1 MFSDKRL
8 VSLVNQRIPDEKIE
22 QIRQSLDI
30 VDIVSEYVQ
39 LKKQGRNFQ
48 GLCPFHG
55 EKTPSFSVS
64 PDKQLYHCFGC
75 GAGGNAFSFVM
86 EIEDVS
92 FLEAVEK
99 MANKTN
105 ITIPELDAMSKPD
118 ESSDNK
124 SKRWYEA
131 HQLAAKLYHHVLTV
145 SDEGKQAREY
155 LRGRGFTKE
164 VIDHFQIGYAPNSW
178 EFLSRFLLKRDFSME
193 EMEEGGLVGLRDSDS
208 KAYDK
213 FRDRIMFPIWDRQ
226 GNMVAFGGRVLN
238 DGKPK
243 YLNSS
248 ESQLFN
254 KSDILYYFHQARPLM
269 KKKSEAVLFEG
280 YVDVI
285 SAWRAGID
293 NGIGG
298 LGTALT
304 EKQAKMLRR
313 NIDRI
318 IICYDSDHAGMQAT
332 YKNGQLLRNVGLQV
346 EVALLPDGDDPDDY
360 IRKHGSKR
368 FNQDVILQSVTFMS
382 FIFEYYRKGKNLQQE
397 GDRLTYIENIL
408 QEISQLSGAVERD
421 LYLRK
426 LADEFSL
433 SLEALKQEQMGLV
446 KVEQKKQ
453 KRQIHKAVQ
462 TRVAKETRKLLPAHE
477 NAERELIALMLHSRS
492 IADRVQNEIGGNF
505 YIDDYQA
512 IAALI
517 YSYYGEGYDPNP
529 SHFIE
534 RISDG
539 DLRRKAT
546 SLAMKK
552 VNHDLSEQELNDY
565 LKQIHQF
572 PKYREID
579 QLKIKQKKAEEMTD
593 FEEAAL
599 IAMKIIKMNQE
610 LKKH

>member
-1 MFSDKRL
+1 MS
-8 VSLVNQRIPDEKIE
+8 QRIPDEKIE
-22 QIRQSLDI
+22 QVRQSLDI

-92 FLEAVEK
+92 FIEAVEK
-99 MANKTN
+99 LANKTDV
-105 ITIPELDAMSKPD
+105 TIPELDALSKTE

-124 SKRWYEA
+124 SKSWHEA

-193 EMEEGGLVGLRDSDS
+193 EMEQAGLVGLRDSDS

-226 GNMVAFGGRVLN
+226 GKMVAFGGRVLN

-243 YLNSS
+243 YLNSP

-304 EKQAKMLRR
+304 ENQAKMLRR

-332 YKNGQLLRNVGLQV
+332 YKNGQLLRNVGLEV

-382 FIFEYYRKGKNLQQE
+382 FIFEFYRKGKNLQQE

-421 LYLRK
+421 HYLRK

-433 SLEALKQEQMGLV
+433 SLEALKQEQMGLM
-446 KVEQKKQ
+446 KVAEKKQ

-462 TRVAKETRKLLPAHE
+462 TRVAKEPKKLLPAHE

-492 IADRVQNEIGGNF
+492 IADHVQKEIGGNF

-534 RISDG
+534 RISDS
-539 DLRRKAT
+539 DLRSKAT
-546 SLAMKK
+546 SLAMKR

-579 QLKIKQKKAEEMTD
+579 QLKIQQKKAEEMNN
-593 FEEAAL
+593 FGEAAL
-599 IAMKIIKMNQE
+599 IAMQIIKMKQE
-610 LKKH
+610 LKNH